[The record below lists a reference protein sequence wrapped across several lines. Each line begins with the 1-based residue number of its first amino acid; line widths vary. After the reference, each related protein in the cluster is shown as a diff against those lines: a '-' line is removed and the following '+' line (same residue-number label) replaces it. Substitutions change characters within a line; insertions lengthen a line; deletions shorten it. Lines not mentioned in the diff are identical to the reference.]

1 MKESIRIA
9 VLPNK
14 ATYRKES
21 SDPQDIE
28 DRIVPVQS
36 AKMIMVKMMEK
47 NEWIL
52 VDEEITGSDN
62 DGFIQIFLFI
72 RDKK

>member
-1 MKESIRIA
+1 
-9 VLPNK
+9 
-14 ATYRKES
+14 
-21 SDPQDIE
+21 
-28 DRIVPVQS
+28 
-36 AKMIMVKMMEK
+36 MIMVKMMEK